1 MKLIDMLVEDGLN
14 GWQWPDGVKCITQ
27 DNGSSIYKGV
37 AFGYHKAP
45 YLKKT
50 YG

>member
-1 MKLIDMLVEDGLN
+1 MKLIDMLVEGGLN
-14 GWQWPDGVKCITQ
+14 GWQWPDGVECITW

-37 AFGYHKAP
+37 AFGCHKAP